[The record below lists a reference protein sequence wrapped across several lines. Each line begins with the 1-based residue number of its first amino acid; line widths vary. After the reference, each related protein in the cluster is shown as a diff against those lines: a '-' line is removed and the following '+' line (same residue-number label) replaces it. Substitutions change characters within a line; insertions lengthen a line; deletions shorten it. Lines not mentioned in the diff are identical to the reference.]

1 MTKTMTHLDKARQ
14 CSDGEHPK
22 VTDMKVEG
30 SMMMGPYIHL
40 DHFHLEN
47 DLKFAFTYSDN
58 FSVGSS
64 VCSGLRNGL
73 DSSLASLSLSLDDTY
88 QDHSMEGS
96 SSSSDEESF
105 ADRREETPSW
115 RLPPNESKA
124 DWTMT
129 IQSVPEGIITQY
141 HVHKTVLV
149 NNGHRN
155 AVFFEKLFNH
165 TDIIDPTRSI
175 KVHEDAAKLIPYMLD
190 YMYAIDGQLTLS
202 SESAVGLRHL
212 SQFFGIRAL
221 AKRVGCF
228 INEDISLD
236 NIGIYLETTAAF
248 DDLQTAKACA
258 DRCAVEVENID
269 PSSPLLSEMDPS
281 FILDIVSSPNFNRE
295 KHSRHM
301 SHIIAVYFIK
311 HIGTI
316 DGSVFEELTSI
327 EYLPSIDEHA
337 AFPLLMIEAR
347 LVSES
352 ANERTSL
359 TSLQR
364 RCIKGILPSFR
375 GLHDH
380 SISDICKKSRRKAMH
395 KIPKKV
401 LVEVLT
407 KLSVF

>member
-1 MTKTMTHLDKARQ
+1 MTKNLMLLDEAGRW
-14 CSDGEHPK
+14 SDGEDPK
-22 VTDMKVEG
+22 PAGLKG
-30 SMMMGPYIHL
+30 SMMMGPYIHI
-40 DHFHLEN
+40 DHPFHLKN
-47 DLKFAFTYSDN
+47 DLKFAFTYSDD

-64 VCSGLRNGL
+64 VCSGLRNSL
-73 DSSLASLSLSLDDTY
+73 DSSFSSLSLVLDDT
-88 QDHSMEGS
+88 DHSMEA

-105 ADRREETPSW
+105 VDRREEIPSW

-149 NNGHRN
+149 NNGHIN

-165 TDIIDPTRSI
+165 TDITDPTRSI
-175 KVHEDAAKLIPYMLD
+175 KVHEDAAKLIPNMLD
-190 YMYAIDGQLTLS
+190 YMYAIDGQLLVS

-228 INEDISLD
+228 INEDITLD

-248 DDLQTAKACA
+248 DDLETAKACA
-258 DRCAVEVENID
+258 DRCAVEVENIN

-281 FILDIVSSPNFNRE
+281 FILDIVSSPKFNRK
-295 KHSRHM
+295 KHSKHM
-301 SHIIAVYFIK
+301 SHIIAGYFIK

-316 DGSVFEELTSI
+316 DGCVFEELTSI
-327 EYLPSIDEHA
+327 EYLPSIDEQA

-347 LVSES
+347 LISES

-364 RCIKGILPSFR
+364 RCIKAILPSFR
-375 GLHDH
+375 GLYDH
-380 SISDICKKSRRKAMH
+380 SISDVCKKSRRKAMH

-401 LVEVLT
+401 LVEVLS